1 MHDKIYFILKASALS
16 AFLIKTKTTPYVD
29 EAGLGLIM

>member
-1 MHDKIYFILKASALS
+1 MHDKIYFILKATAFP

-29 EAGLGLIM
+29 EAGLGLIT